1 MFTAQSGLGTETSL
15 TETATVIV
23 TVRKPAL
30 VITGVSPSAINLA
43 TQATAAV
50 TVSVSAEAGAPKG
63 VILTANIDEGNVAAV
78 SPLEITTDISAD
90 TSAIFTVRGL
100 NVAGETTLTLTA
112 EHPAYDSASTTV
124 DVSVYL
130 RQIGLSVEP
139 SPLVIVEEMS
149 EELELSVSANTDV
162 TLTVTVD
169 SSGENIIS
177 GFDPEYLL
185 SGEMS
190 TEINVIGLKSGDTT
204 LTITAEA
211 VGYTDE
217 TAIVSVMVLG
227 ILRIEVVPATFDLTE
242 GESTQISVSPNLIRD
257 NVSTVTINIFPTEG
271 TEGLNVTPSSL
282 RFANTDPQTVT
293 VTATSNTDYTLDRTA
308 ELLLSADDYAATVV
322 TVNITEDDLQPIRL
336 MVVGETDLNLVRFT
350 STDITVSVD
359 VATDLTVKAEGT
371 VSLEAGARS
380 EYSLTGDALSQ
391 QIQIEAV
398 SVGEGTVTFTVG
410 GARQLRA
417 TAVVT
422 VMVSTPTLMI
432 SASGVDELEIQAR
445 QTTDLTVTVNVAA
458 GDTDTN
464 NVTVTTTVMGNMDAV
479 SVESP
484 VGVSSVES
492 PVGVSVGTPTIFTVE
507 GLDAGDATLRLTAN
521 HPFYKSASIDVSVSV
536 YLPPVGL
543 SVTPSALEEIVIGR
557 PPEVLTITT
566 VATATVT
573 IEVERELDNIINIGA
588 QRDYLLNEDNNN
600 EIEIAVEGVNPGRTT
615 LTITA
620 DAVGYVLETTKVTVE
635 VLDSLRIEVD
645 PATFDLEEG
654 SSQIISVRPNRIDA
668 DRGTVTVMINL
679 EDPDGSGLTVST
691 SSLTFTAAEL
701 QTTVRVTEMDDSFYT
716 DPRIATLTLSATGY
730 ASTMVTINI
739 TDDELPPIGL
749 RVTPP
754 ALEIVRGTEMV
765 LTITTATTATITIS
779 EAAGADD
786 IINDV
791 QGTQTL
797 NKNDPNNEIEIEVM
811 GLKTGRT
818 TLMITAEAVG
828 YEMETTSVNVMV
840 LDPLRIQV
848 NQDRFNLVEGSTQTI
863 RVSLNRID
871 ADRGEVKVM
880 INLEDPDG
888 SGLTVSPSSLT
899 FTAAELQTTVRVT
912 EMDDSFY
919 TDPRIATLTL
929 SADGYTSVTVTVEIT
944 DNDPRPPRIDL
955 SVMPAVLDLVIS
967 EIAEITVR
975 VSVDAN

>member
-1 MFTAQSGLGTETSL
+1 M
-15 TETATVIV
+15 
-23 TVRKPAL
+23 
-30 VITGVSPSAINLA
+30 
-43 TQATAAV
+43 
-50 TVSVSAEAGAPKG
+50 
-63 VILTANIDEGNVAAV
+63 
-78 SPLEITTDISAD
+78 
-90 TSAIFTVRGL
+90 
-100 NVAGETTLTLTA
+100 
-112 EHPAYDSASTTV
+112 
-124 DVSVYL
+124 
-130 RQIGLSVEP
+130 
-139 SPLVIVEEMS
+139 
-149 EELELSVSANTDV
+149 
-162 TLTVTVD
+162 
-169 SSGENIIS
+169 
-177 GFDPEYLL
+177 
-185 SGEMS
+185 
-190 TEINVIGLKSGDTT
+190 
-204 LTITAEA
+204 
-211 VGYTDE
+211 
-217 TAIVSVMVLG
+217 SVMVLG

-257 NVSTVTINIFPTEG
+257 NIFTVTINIFPTED
-271 TEGLNVTPSSL
+271 LDVTPTSL
-282 RFANTDPQTVT
+282 IFNRMELESQTVT
-293 VTATSNTDYTLDRTA
+293 VTATNDMTYDGDRPAT
-308 ELLLSADDYAATVV
+308 LLLSADDYAATIV
-322 TVNITEDDLQPIRL
+322 TVNITEDDLQTIGLR
-336 MVVGETDLNLVRFT
+336 VVGATDLNLVRFT
-350 STDITVSVD
+350 STDIRVRVA
-359 VATDLTVKAEGT
+359 VATTLDVETT
-371 VSLEAGARS
+371 GAVRLADGSTSDRS
-380 EYSLTGDALSQ
+380 TIGVGET
-391 QIQIEAV
+391 QIQIQAD

-464 NVTVTTTVMGNMDAV
+464 NVTVTTTTVMGNMDAV

-573 IEVERELDNIINIGA
+573 IEMERELDNIINIGA

-754 ALEIVRGTEMV
+754 ELEIVRGTEMV

-848 NQDRFNLVEGSTQTI
+848 NQDRFNLVEGSTPDNQGEFEP
-863 RVSLNRID
+863 
-871 ADRGEVKVM
+871 DR
-880 INLEDPDG
+880 
-888 SGLTVSPSSLT
+888 
-899 FTAAELQTTVRVT
+899 R
-912 EMDDSFY
+912 
-919 TDPRIATLTL
+919 R
-929 SADGYTSVTVTVEIT
+929 
-944 DNDPRPPRIDL
+944 
-955 SVMPAVLDLVIS
+955 
-967 EIAEITVR
+967 
-975 VSVDAN
+975 